1 MTSSR
6 ITRCPKCQTSF
17 KVTQAQL
24 RAAGG
29 SVRCGSCLEVFD
41 AQSNMSAD
49 AAPEKPLQMKPQIKP
64 YKKQSS
70 QPDKTAE
77 QNAAQNSKPEASSIK
92 AIEPP
97 SEEEAPFHSFLD
109 TLDNEHVEVDE
120 EPGRS
125 SLKIAGWL
133 TLILIFSITLAGQYA
148 WFNRDQLSLD
158 PRLRPAYT
166 FSCRYLKYS
175 LPALV
180 NINAIKSLQLHI
192 RSHPLQSE
200 GLVVDSVIINEATF
214 PQPWPRLE
222 LTFSDIN
229 GQPVAS
235 RRFRP
240 KEYLGGALAGS
251 REIPSGQPVR
261 LSMEIVDP
269 GNGATN
275 YQLRFL
281 PVKQR

>member
-24 RAAGG
+24 RVASG

-41 AQSNMSAD
+41 ARTHMHSNSS
-49 AAPEKPLQMKPQIKP
+49 PEKKLHAKATEPLASK
-64 YKKQSS
+64 SA
-70 QPDKTAE
+70 KTPE
-77 QNAAQNSKPEASSIK
+77 QNPVQDSKPETSAAKI
-92 AIEPP
+92 AEPP
-97 SEEEAPFHSFLD
+97 QKEEPQFHSFLE
-109 TLDNEHVEVDE
+109 TLDKEHVEVDE
-120 EPGRS
+120 DHGKS
-125 SLKIAGWL
+125 SLKLLGW
-133 TLILIFSITLAGQYA
+133 TALILIGSFTLLAQYA
-148 WFNRDQLSLD
+148 WFNKDQLSLD
-158 PRLRPAYT
+158 PRLRPTLA
-166 FSCRYLKYS
+166 FSCQYLNCS

-180 NINAIKSLQLHI
+180 DVKAIKSLQLHI
-192 RSHPLQSE
+192 RSHPEQSK

-214 PQPWPRLE
+214 TQPWPQLE
-222 LTFSDIN
+222 LTFTDIN

-251 REIPSGQPVR
+251 REMPSGQPIR

-281 PVKQR
+281 PTKQT

>member
-24 RAAGG
+24 RAASG

-41 AQSNMSAD
+41 ARSQMNSD
-49 AAPEKPLQMKPQIKP
+49 PAPEKKLQTQATE
-64 YKKQSS
+64 KQTSKATKTPEQSPS
-70 QPDKTAE
+70 QD
-77 QNAAQNSKPEASSIK
+77 NKPEINTTK
-92 AIEPP
+92 TTEP
-97 SEEEAPFHSFLD
+97 SGKEEHQFHSFLE
-109 TLDNEHVEVDE
+109 TLDKEHVEVDE
-120 EPGRS
+120 EQRRS
-125 SLKIAGWL
+125 SLKLLGWTALILLASL
-133 TLILIFSITLAGQYA
+133 TLVGQYA
-148 WFNRDQLSLD
+148 WFNKDQLSLD

-166 FSCRYLKYS
+166 LSCQYLNCS

-180 NINAIKSLQLHI
+180 DAKAIKSLQLHI
-192 RSHPLQSE
+192 RSHPEQDT

-214 PQPWPRLE
+214 PQPWPQLE
-222 LTFSDIN
+222 LTFTDIN

-240 KEYLGGALAGS
+240 REYLGGALAGS
-251 REIPSGQPVR
+251 REMPSGQPIR
-261 LSMEIVDP
+261 LSIEIVDP

-281 PVKQR
+281 PIKQS

>member
-1 MTSSR
+1 MKGSR

-24 RAAGG
+24 RAASG

-41 AQSNMSAD
+41 ALSNMPNK
-49 AAPEKPLQMKPQIKP
+49 AAPEKPLQKKPKDKP
-64 YKKQSS
+64 AEKQSTRH
-70 QPDKTAE
+70 DKVAE
-77 QNAAQNSKPEASSIK
+77 KNTTQDSKPEESTVRAV
-92 AIEPP
+92 ETTP
-97 SEEEAPFHSFLD
+97 EEEPPFHSFLD
-109 TLDNEHVEVDE
+109 TLNKEHVEVDE
-120 EPGRS
+120 ESGRS
-125 SLKIAGWL
+125 SLRVMGWV
-133 TLILIFSITLAGQYA
+133 TLILIFSVSLAGQYA

-166 FSCRYLKYS
+166 LSCQYLNCS
-175 LPALV
+175 LPVLV
-180 NINAIKSLQLHI
+180 DVNAIKSLQLHI
-192 RSHPLQSE
+192 RSHPERSE

-214 PQPWPRLE
+214 PQPWPLLE
-222 LTFSDIN
+222 LTFTDIN
-229 GQPVAS
+229 GQPEAS

-251 REIPSGQPVR
+251 REMPSGHPIR

-275 YQLRFL
+275 YQLYFL
-281 PVKQR
+281 PAN

>member
-24 RAAGG
+24 RAASG

-41 AQSNMSAD
+41 ARTHMNSD
-49 AAPEKPLQMKPQIKP
+49 ASLEK
-64 YKKQSS
+64 KKQ
-70 QPDKTAE
+70 P
-77 QNAAQNSKPEASSIK
+77 AASHQQEKASSPTK
-92 AIEPP
+92 TEPQQKSLGSKSESGP
-97 SEEEAPFHSFLD
+97 SIDTETPQNEERQFHSFLD
-109 TLDNEHVEVDE
+109 TLDKEHVEVDE
-120 EPGRS
+120 EQGKN
-125 SLKIAGWL
+125 SLRIAGWTTLLLISCL
-133 TLILIFSITLAGQYA
+133 TLVTQYA
-148 WFNRDQLSLD
+148 WFNKDQLSLD
-158 PRLRPAYT
+158 PRLRPAYS
-166 FSCRYLKYS
+166 FSCKYLKCS

-180 NINAIKSLQLHI
+180 DVKAIKSLQLHI
-192 RSHPLQSE
+192 RSHPEQE
-200 GLVVDSVIINEATF
+200 TGLVVDSVIINEATF
-214 PQPWPRLE
+214 PQPWPQLE
-222 LTFSDIN
+222 LTFTDIN

-251 REIPSGQPVR
+251 IEMPSGQPIR

-281 PVKQR
+281 PTKQT